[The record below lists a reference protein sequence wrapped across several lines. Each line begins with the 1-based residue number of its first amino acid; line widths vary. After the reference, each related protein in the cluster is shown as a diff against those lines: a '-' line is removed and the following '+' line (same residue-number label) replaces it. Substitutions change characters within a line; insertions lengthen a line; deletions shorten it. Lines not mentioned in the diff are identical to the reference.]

1 MSELQ
6 VALLA
11 IGLGVVVAVYVFG
24 WWKQRQY
31 SRKFGA
37 AFSQQHDDALYQEKT
52 VQPEQAA
59 ESASF
64 IPQEPMWVNQDALV
78 EVDSAAEIVA
88 ELPVIDIATTLSE
101 PCALLDIRSD
111 FIIELHLAEPA
122 SAAVLDG
129 LWQRKFDFRKPVQV
143 CGLTLAGL
151 QWERVIAESQSLYSK
166 FRIALQLVD
175 RSGVITVAKLG
186 DFRDLVMGVAQAIKA
201 DSTVPDIQETHRAA
215 LALDA
220 FCAEVDQMVG
230 VNLRPQGERQISGGK
245 VAQAA
250 VLHGMRLESDGAFH
264 LFNAQGHSLITLIN
278 QDNKP
283 FQHHTLEQSTTAG
296 ITLMLDVPRVAEPP
310 ENFDLLVKIARQLAG
325 ELQLSLVDDNKLPLT
340 DAGLARIRAQ
350 LVEVAAKMREND
362 LIPGSAQARRL
373 FS

>member
-37 AFSQQHDDALYQEKT
+37 AFSQQHDDALYQEKPA
-52 VQPEQAA
+52 QPEQAV

-64 IPQEPMWVNQDALV
+64 VAEEPVLVNQDALV

-101 PCALLDIRSD
+101 PCALLDVRSD

-122 SAAVLDG
+122 AAAVLDG

-143 CGLTLAGL
+143 CGLTLAEL
-151 QWERVIAESQSLYSK
+151 QWERVIAESQPLYSK

-186 DFRDLVMGVAQAIKA
+186 DFRDLVQGIAQAIEA
-201 DSTVPDIQETHRAA
+201 DATVPDVQEVHRAA
-215 LALDA
+215 LELDA

-230 VNLRPQGERQISGGK
+230 VNLRAQGERLMGGGK

-250 VLHGMRLESDGAFH
+250 ALHGMRLESDGAFH
-264 LFNAQGHSLITLIN
+264 LFDTQGH
-278 QDNKP
+278 
-283 FQHHTLEQSTTAG
+283 
-296 ITLMLDVPRVAEPP
+296 
-310 ENFDLLVKIARQLAG
+310 
-325 ELQLSLVDDNKLPLT
+325 
-340 DAGLARIRAQ
+340 
-350 LVEVAAKMREND
+350 
-362 LIPGSAQARRL
+362 
-373 FS
+373 